1 MKNKMF
7 LFVMLAVVALLTLS
21 CSAAG
26 AATFDKAATTTGAA
40 IVGGIAMLQQ
50 LLDAGVIST
59 EQFTKLMELAQASQS
74 VVDAVKIAV
83 GALAENQAAHAAQ
96 IAAIKADSIST
107 TEAVTGGG
115 VIAAVASGATNYMR
129 NRARLARGEPLG
141 THPSSPGPSSSAP
154 SSPLA
159 G

>member
-141 THPSSPGPSSSAP
+141 THPSSPRPSSSAP

>member
-141 THPSSPGPSSSAP
+141 THPSSPGPSSSGP